1 MGAGALAGIAGAFER
16 AVRWIAAHRAGGPGG
31 NSAEPASDPAC
42 ENVPANGVAG
52 QSAGLH
58 RHQHRY
64 SNDSSARATPGIV
77 AETGGL
83 FLFGVVVCPGD
94 CVSGSLALARLALS
108 LSLDGGRLSGDARVF
123 CADADGVRSSG
134 ARRRATPLR
143 RGRGAALLFVT
154 LLLAG
159 CLRTARRA
167 RRHS

>member
-1 MGAGALAGIAGAFER
+1 MGAGALAGIAGVFER
-16 AVRWIAAHRAGGPGG
+16 AVRWIAAFRAGGPGG

-42 ENVPANGVAG
+42 ENIPANGVAG

-94 CVSGSLALARLALS
+94 GVSGSLALARMALS
-108 LSLDGGRLSGDARVF
+108 VSLDGGALSGNAPVF
-123 CADADGVRSSG
+123 VSFAA
-134 ARRRATPLR
+134 
-143 RGRGAALLFVT
+143 GRPT
-154 LLLAG
+154 
-159 CLRTARRA
+159 
-167 RRHS
+167 S